1 MKKKIL
7 IGILVLLIV
16 VQFIQ
21 PDLNKGSASSAQD
34 VTHVVNV
41 PDSVMSLL
49 KTACYD
55 CHSDNTRYPWYSKIT
70 PLNWW
75 LKDHVDD
82 GKKELNFSQFNKGT
96 FKRKEHKMEEV
107 AETVEKFE
115 MPLKSYLWIHSEA
128 KLNDAERK
136 LLIDWATASRKQIM
150 QDSMMAVVQ

>member
-96 FKRKEHKMEEV
+96 FKE
-107 AETVEKFE
+107 
-115 MPLKSYLWIHSEA
+115 
-128 KLNDAERK
+128 
-136 LLIDWATASRKQIM
+136 QIN
-150 QDSMMAVVQ
+150 